1 MGPPACPTK
10 LKDRR
15 RAALFLYLLHPE
27 AQHPSWHRDFHLVAY
42 APLQQ
47 RLAHRRDA
55 GDLAIGS
62 AGLRGPYDGVPGEGP
77 CAQILYQHRAP
88 PPYPAA
94 LLRPIRHYDPLQDP
108 LYLPDP
114 RLQVTLLLL
123 GGIQGS
129 VLTEVFVQ

>member
-27 AQHPSWHRDFHLVAY
+27 AQHPGWHRDFHLVAY

-62 AGLRGPYDGVPGEGP
+62 AGLRGPYDGVPGGGP
-77 CAQILYQHRAP
+77 PSP
-88 PPYPAA
+88 PPP
-94 LLRPIRHYDPLQDP
+94 LRPTRHYDPLQDP